1 METYKIAKS
10 IDFPFLNYNH
20 LQNNLVSVIEY
31 IKGEGYCKN
40 SGEMEI
46 KKQFIEVLNSL
57 QNSNLSFNREIIIE
71 FNNQEHTQ
79 KMIENGLLSNE
90 NTLNNKHLFPES
102 EQSEIIYKIRTALS
116 LLKTLHNDLYN
127 LINQYISTIYVVKN
141 EGFGGGS
148 VSGYL
153 GFIWL
158 NIQPQWSV
166 IDIAE
171 NIYHEFIHNALFI
184 DDMVNCLFPDPL
196 ACAEPDGLVT
206 STILESKRPLD
217 KSYHAANVAVGIMH
231 FYFMLRLN
239 REDKNYLS
247 NFSST
252 VDEINTKTHLLGNQ
266 GKNILQVMNAFKYN
280 PDFNSITETLTKD

>member
-1 METYKIAKS
+1 
-10 IDFPFLNYNH
+10 
-20 LQNNLVSVIEY
+20 
-31 IKGEGYCKN
+31 
-40 SGEMEI
+40 
-46 KKQFIEVLNSL
+46 
-57 QNSNLSFNREIIIE
+57 
-71 FNNQEHTQ
+71 
-79 KMIENGLLSNE
+79 
-90 NTLNNKHLFPES
+90 
-102 EQSEIIYKIRTALS
+102 RTALS

-206 STILESKRPLD
+206 STILESKDLWINPITRP
-217 KSYHAANVAVGIMH
+217 M
-231 FYFMLRLN
+231 
-239 REDKNYLS
+239 
-247 NFSST
+247 
-252 VDEINTKTHLLGNQ
+252 
-266 GKNILQVMNAFKYN
+266 
-280 PDFNSITETLTKD
+280 